1 MNDTPSRN
9 LITII
14 GLATA
19 TLIALSALPLSKL
32 TGNIL
37 KDFDLFED
45 LFPAEYTVVFESDV
59 VAPDPELSLFLAETT
74 EKKDTELSAGSEGAE
89 ETAAVPSATESSSQ
103 QPESTSQNYTFI
115 AGDIEN
121 YGESNSL
128 AKLRTALSQSSSKQ
142 VRIAVAG
149 DSFIEGDILTQ
160 DLRELFQNRYG
171 GSGVGFMAM
180 HSDFPGFRKTVRQ
193 TDKGWTMRDVRTMRS
208 SDTIRALS
216 GDYAISNGKAST
228 TYKGV
233 DRSEHTSQWTRSSAM
248 FIAPNGGSVRLGIDG
263 ISQDFALPASREV
276 QSVALNGATSKFRI
290 ETSTPGI
297 IALGAFLDSDAGVQ
311 VDCMSVRGNTGIN
324 HRKLN
329 SSLTAS
335 MRANIDYDLIIMEYG
350 VNALSA
356 EQSDYTAYM
365 QALTASANRIKEVC
379 PNADIILM
387 GIADRGHKEGGVVRS
402 LRTCD
407 AMVKAQREAARR
419 CGIHFWDTRAAMG
432 GADACSDWRKRSL
445 MNADYTHLNHKG
457 GGELARLLFDAITKV
472 LDE

>member
-45 LFPAEYTVVFESDV
+45 LFPAEYTVVFEADV
-59 VAPDPELSLFLAETT
+59 VAPDPELSQFLAETT
-74 EKKDTELSAGSEGAE
+74 AKKDTEMSSGCEGAE
-89 ETAAVPSATESSSQ
+89 ETEAVSSATESSSQ
-103 QPESTSQNYTFI
+103 HPVSSSQNYTVI

-171 GSGVGFMAM
+171 GSGVGFMSM
-180 HSDFPGFRKTVRQ
+180 HTDFPGFRKTVRQ
-193 TDKGWTMRDVRTMRS
+193 TDKGWTMRDIRTMRG

-228 TYKGV
+228 TFKGV

-248 FIAPNGGSVRLGIDG
+248 FIAPNGGSVLLAGFRTSCEPRSTEFGIKRSHIQIPYRNEHAGYYRSWCISRQRCGSSGGLYVGSRQYGYKSSQAQQLINSVDACEYRL
-263 ISQDFALPASREV
+263 QPYN
-276 QSVALNGATSKFRI
+276 NGVRRKRTLC
-290 ETSTPGI
+290 ETIRLYGLH
-297 IALGAFLDSDAGVQ
+297 AGAYSFG
-311 VDCMSVRGNTGIN
+311 
-324 HRKLN
+324 
-329 SSLTAS
+329 
-335 MRANIDYDLIIMEYG
+335 
-350 VNALSA
+350 
-356 EQSDYTAYM
+356 QSDKG
-365 QALTASANRIKEVC
+365 SI
-379 PNADIILM
+379 P
-387 GIADRGHKEGGVVRS
+387 
-402 LRTCD
+402 
-407 AMVKAQREAARR
+407 QRRHYPYGNCR
-419 CGIHFWDTRAAMG
+419 PRP
-432 GADACSDWRKRSL
+432 
-445 MNADYTHLNHKG
+445 
-457 GGELARLLFDAITKV
+457 
-472 LDE
+472 